1 MRMQMAQVIYLK
13 EEKGSQGLRLK
24 LCDKSYLTSESKQH
38 LADLQVQINN
48 VDKLLRRNQWKTHAK
63 NS

>member
-13 EEKGSQGLRLK
+13 EEKGSQGLRMK

-48 VDKLLRRNQWKTHAK
+48 VDKLLGRNQ
-63 NS
+63 

>member
-13 EEKGSQGLRLK
+13 EEEGSQGLRLK
-24 LCDKSYLTSESKQH
+24 LCDKSYLTSASKQH

-48 VDKLLRRNQWKTHAK
+48 VNKLLGRNQ
-63 NS
+63 

>member
-1 MRMQMAQVIYLK
+1 MMRMQMAQVIYLK
-13 EEKGSQGLRLK
+13 EEKGSQGLQLK

-48 VDKLLRRNQWKTHAK
+48 VDKLLGRNQ
-63 NS
+63 